1 MFEYYLTFTLIASR
15 GPRMVRRMNFVLHVR
30 VEVIMDLVDVVMDVS
45 MGLLK
50 LVRGSVQALRERL
63 VHQRCF
69 PQR

>member
-1 MFEYYLTFTLIASR
+1 
-15 GPRMVRRMNFVLHVR
+15 MVRRMNFVLHVR

-50 LVRGSVQALRERL
+50 LVRGSVQALRESL
-63 VHQRCF
+63 VHGRCL